1 MLKMSKLTDYGTLLL
16 AELGRDE
23 KRHSAAELSA
33 ATHLPQ
39 PTVSKLLKRLTAAG
53 LVRSTRG
60 ASGGYEIDRPMAS
73 ISAAALLDALEG
85 PIAITECA
93 QDESHCRLE
102 SSCGLSSAWQRI
114 NLAIREALEAL
125 SLADLADSREHGAA
139 FRQFDEIVI
148 DHTALLRNSPQEK
161 PHVE

>member
-16 AELGRDE
+16 AELGRDGQ
-23 KRHSAAELSA
+23 RHSAADLASSSR
-33 ATHLPQ
+33 LPL
-39 PTVSKLLKRLTAAG
+39 PTVSKLLKRLTTAG

-60 ASGGYEIDRPMAS
+60 AAGGYEISRPMED

-93 QDESHCRLE
+93 QHDSHCRLE
-102 SSCGLSSAWQRI
+102 SSCGLSDAWQRI
-114 NLAIREALEAL
+114 NRAIRDALEGL
-125 SLADLADSREHGAA
+125 SLADLAGSRKNQASFA
-139 FRQFDEIVI
+139 QFDEVII
-148 DHTALLRNSPQEK
+148 DHTALLRQTPQEK